1 MNRRPESSPNVK
13 LAKREF
19 YERLGGVYGIAAV
32 VDESVVTKTWSS
44 ERFFYRQKRESNSDS

>member
-1 MNRRPESSPNVK
+1 MNRQQESSPNVK

-32 VDESVVTKTWSS
+32 VDESVVTKT
-44 ERFFYRQKRESNSDS
+44 